1 MTEINLAGISRNEN
15 IASPLKE
22 YVLLEKNTTLS
33 LEAYLLSPQSA
44 ALVFH
49 QIPNTFKRLM
59 LIGWHKDLVRH
70 FLGKIISHN
79 QQIMHFVRNDD
90 FLTGFFLDNGNDFIV
105 YVEGHSVG
113 FILNLWRDLDRLKP
127 YVGRVFF
134 NTDQVY
140 ENRLYNLCSK
150 WSGFYFVTMKIPLQ
164 LIVKQPKLYVE
175 GLAPLLCQKV
185 GRFDVSLTST

>member
-1 MTEINLAGISRNEN
+1 MTEINLAGISLNGN
-15 IASPLKE
+15 VAPLKE

-59 LIGWHKDLVRH
+59 LIGLNKELILQ
-70 FLGKIISHN
+70 FLGKILGHN
-79 QQIMHFVRNDD
+79 QNIMHFDRTNDD
-90 FLTGFFLDNGNDFIV
+90 FLTGFFLDNGNNFIV

-113 FILNLWRDLDRLKP
+113 FILNLWQDLEKLKP
-127 YVGRVFF
+127 CQGRVFF

-140 ENRLYNLCSK
+140 ENRLYNVCSK
-150 WSGFYFVTMKIPLQ
+150 WSGFYFITMKIPLQ
-164 LIVKQPKLYVE
+164 LIVKKPKLYVE
-175 GLAPLLCQKV
+175 GQTPLLCQKV
-185 GRFDVSLTST
+185 

>member
-1 MTEINLAGISRNEN
+1 MTEINLAGISLNEN

-22 YVLLEKNTTLS
+22 YVLLEQNTTLS

-59 LIGWHKDLVRH
+59 LIGWNKNLVQQ

-79 QQIMHFVRNDD
+79 QHIMHFDRANDD
-90 FLTGFFLDNGNDFIV
+90 FLTGFFLDNGNNFIV

-113 FILNLWRDLDRLKP
+113 
-127 YVGRVFF
+127 G
-134 NTDQVY
+134 
-140 ENRLYNLCSK
+140 
-150 WSGFYFVTMKIPLQ
+150 LQ
-164 LIVKQPKLYVE
+164 LFKRVKIASNETLVY
-175 GLAPLLCQKV
+175 
-185 GRFDVSLTST
+185 RFHFESMAGFGWIETV